1 MINAYKQGKDLYAT
15 IAMGVYHNK
24 YEENLEF
31 NPITQQIS
39 AEGAA
44 RRSSVKSLLLGIM
57 YGRGVASIAE
67 QIHGTVE
74 EAQNI
79 IDNFYKSFPQVK
91 TWMDESEESCKK
103 NGYVEDLWGRRRRLP
118 DILLPK
124 FTIRYK
130 DKNVS
135 GDFNP
140 FIGCSDRVTKD
151 KTLEKYRLACEQA
164 KSKKQLEDLKLKA
177 LNDGI
182 EIINNGGFI
191 STAQRQCVNARIQ
204 GSAASM
210 TKKAM
215 IKIFR
220 DKELRDLG
228 FKLEIGVHD
237 ELIGECPLENIDRVA
252 ELLTYDMRTCA
263 EDTVTVPFKC
273 DPDISF
279 NWYFNSYCAS
289 VNKEYNSM
297 LKGDKDKGIEPLNE
311 KDAFDKLKELHS
323 ELTIENLYEV
333 VNRDFQNQ
341 SEDDWKEYM
350 ESIEL

>member
-1 MINAYKQGKDLYAT
+1 
-15 IAMGVYHNK
+15 
-24 YEENLEF
+24 
-31 NPITQQIS
+31 
-39 AEGAA
+39 
-44 RRSSVKSLLLGIM
+44 M

-74 EAQNI
+74 EAQSI

-140 FIGCSDRVTKD
+140 FIGCSDRITKD

-182 EIINNGGFI
+182 EIINNSGFI

-215 IKIFR
+215 VKIFR

-237 ELIGECPLENIDRVA
+237 ELIGECPVENLDRVN
-252 ELLTYDMRTCA
+252 ELLSYDMRTCA
-263 EDTVTVPFKC
+263 EDSVSVPFKC
-273 DPDISF
+273 DCDSSY
-279 NWYFNSYCAS
+279 NWYFNDLCS
-289 VNKEYNSM
+289 VVKQDFEN
-297 LKGDKDKGIEPLNE
+297 LKLGNIEKGIQPLSE
-311 KDAFDKLKELHS
+311 EEAFKRIAEEHC
-323 ELTIENLYEV
+323 ELTYDNVYEICY
-333 VNRDFQNQ
+333 RDFQNQ